1 MMNVEN
7 TTTCF
12 NLGTYR
18 LRHPF
23 FLLYKPRLVL
33 KRGKKSKKLHGTLK
47 WLGFTRKL
55 RLVKEKETELV
66 FETTIDIILIDVV
79 IHFYN
84 TTALE
89 GFIDTPIG
97 HLRFTGKWIESKTK

>member
-1 MMNVEN
+1 MKTLNDEH
-7 TTTCF
+7 TTTYF
-12 NLGTYR
+12 TLGTYR
-18 LRHPF
+18 LRHPL
-23 FLLYKPRLVL
+23 FLLFKPTLVL
-33 KRGKKSKKLHGTLK
+33 KRGKRGKKLQGTLK

-55 RLVKEKETELV
+55 RLIKEKETELV

-89 GFIDTPIG
+89 GLIDTPIG
-97 HLRFTGKWIESKTK
+97 HLRFTGKWTK